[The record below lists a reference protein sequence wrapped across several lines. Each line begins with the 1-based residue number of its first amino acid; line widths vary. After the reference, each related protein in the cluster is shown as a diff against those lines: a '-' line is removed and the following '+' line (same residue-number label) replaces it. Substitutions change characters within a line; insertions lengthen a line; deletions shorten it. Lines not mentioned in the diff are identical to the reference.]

1 MSFGPLVPCGTKLV
15 RGNVARQTVFRVN
28 RRLRHGKEFMKS
40 ITTKEVVSL
49 AGIALAVPLLAL
61 AIVVSARAAGAAG
74 NDLLLLALAL
84 GGAIISG
91 LNGFG
96 HRRAQG
102 RVRVDRPTRLAP
114 KPVFLHE
121 PSR

>member
-1 MSFGPLVPCGTKLV
+1 VLRM
-15 RGNVARQTVFRVN
+15 N

-49 AGIALAVPLLAL
+49 AGIALAVPLFAL
-61 AIVVSARAAGAAG
+61 AVLISGRAAGVAG
-74 NDLLLLALAL
+74 NGPLLLALAL

>member
-1 MSFGPLVPCGTKLV
+1 ML
-15 RGNVARQTVFRVN
+15 RMY

-61 AIVVSARAAGAAG
+61 AIVVSARAAGVAG

-96 HRRAQG
+96 HHRAQG

-114 KPVFLHE
+114 KPFFLHE
-121 PSR
+121 LSR

>member
-1 MSFGPLVPCGTKLV
+1 ML
-15 RGNVARQTVFRVN
+15 RMH

-49 AGIALAVPLLAL
+49 AGIALAVPLFAL
-61 AIVVSARAAGAAG
+61 AIVVSARAAGVAG
-74 NDLLLLALAL
+74 NDLLLLALAF
-84 GGAIISG
+84 GGAVISG

-102 RVRVDRPTRLAP
+102 RVRVDRRTRLAP
-114 KPVFLHE
+114 KPLFLHE